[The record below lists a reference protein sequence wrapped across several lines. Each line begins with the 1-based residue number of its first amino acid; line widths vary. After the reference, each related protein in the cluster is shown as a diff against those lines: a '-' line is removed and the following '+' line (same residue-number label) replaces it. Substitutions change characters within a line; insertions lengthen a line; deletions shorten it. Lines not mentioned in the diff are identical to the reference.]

1 MISRIDRRPRK
12 NGKVSWRVRVW
23 CGYDAAGK
31 PIKDSKTFHTKG
43 EAEEYV
49 TELNSARRAGPVA
62 TVLQLGEYLDQWLAT
77 IKATREYYTFRRY
90 STLVKPVRE
99 ALGDVRLDKLTA
111 TELERVYAAL
121 YDDHSATS
129 VRHAHGAIRSA
140 LNRAVKLKL
149 IPHNPALACSL
160 RAADTRESRIIEQA
174 DMEKLEAAAGGK
186 WITVVIRLAMDTGA
200 RRGELCGF
208 RWQDLSEEGKLRIWQ
223 SVGQDD
229 DGHTFVKPT
238 KTRSERRVQL
248 SPDTLAYLDLH
259 RERQRQEAALF
270 GPDYR
275 RDLDLI
281 LAAPDGYYLKPQT
294 LTMTVRRLARRAGLK
309 GVGLHT
315 LRHSHASI
323 MLANGAPLAAVSKR
337 LGHRDTHTTARV
349 YSHALPSDEEKL
361 ADLWDA
367 IKRGEG
373 RPKMG
378 KFGEPAPGQDK
389 TGHQKP
395 N

>member
-1 MISRIDRRPRK
+1 
-12 NGKVSWRVRVW
+12 
-23 CGYDAAGK
+23 
-31 PIKDSKTFHTKG
+31 
-43 EAEEYV
+43 
-49 TELNSARRAGPVA
+49 
-62 TVLQLGEYLDQWLAT
+62 
-77 IKATREYYTFRRY
+77 
-90 STLVKPVRE
+90 
-99 ALGDVRLDKLTA
+99 
-111 TELERVYAAL
+111 
-121 YDDHSATS
+121 
-129 VRHAHGAIRSA
+129 
-140 LNRAVKLKL
+140 
-149 IPHNPALACSL
+149 
-160 RAADTRESRIIEQA
+160 
-174 DMEKLEAAAGGK
+174 
-186 WITVVIRLAMDTGA
+186 
-200 RRGELCGF
+200 
-208 RWQDLSEEGKLRIWQ
+208 LRIWQ

-229 DGHTFVKPT
+229 DGGTFVKPT
-238 KTRSERRVQL
+238 KTRSERRIQL

-275 RDLDLI
+275 HDLDLI
-281 LAAPDGYYLKPQT
+281 LAAPDGSYLKPQT

-373 RPKMG
+373 RAKMVRN
-378 KFGEPAPGQDK
+378 GESAPRHDK
-389 TGHQKP
+389 TGQQKP

>member
-12 NGKVSWRVRVW
+12 NGKVSWRVRIW
-23 CGYDAAGK
+23 KGYDENGK
-31 PIKDSKTFHTKG
+31 PIKDSRTFHSKA
-43 EAEEYV
+43 EAEEFV
-49 TELNSARRAGPVA
+49 TNLNAGRLPG
-62 TVLQLGEYLDQWLAT
+62 TLPSVLTLDAYLDQWLAT
-77 IKATREYYTFRRY
+77 VKATREFYTFRRY
-90 STLVKPVRE
+90 NTLVKPVRE
-99 ALGDVRLDKLTA
+99 VLGDVRLDKLTA
-111 TELERVYAAL
+111 TQLEQVYAAL
-121 YDDHSATS
+121 YDRLSATS
-129 VRHAHGAIRSA
+129 VRHTHGAIRSA

-160 RAADTRESRIIEQA
+160 RASDTKESRVIEHV

-200 RRGELCGF
+200 RRGELCAL

-229 DGHTFVKPT
+229 DGGTFVKPT
-238 KTRSERRVQL
+238 KTRSERHIQL
-248 SPDTLAYLDLH
+248 SRDTLAYLDLH

-270 GPDYR
+270 GADYR
-275 RDLDLI
+275 HDLDLI
-281 LAAPDGYYLKPQT
+281 LAAPDGSYLKPQT
-294 LTMTVRRLARRAGLK
+294 LTMTMRRLARRAGLK

-323 MLANGAPLAAVSKR
+323 MLANGAAIPAMSNR
-337 LGHRDTHTTARV
+337 LGHSDAYTTARR
-349 YSHALPSDEEKL
+349 YAHSLPSDEEKL

-378 KFGEPAPGQDK
+378 KNGEPAPRHDK
-389 TGHQKP
+389 TGQQKP